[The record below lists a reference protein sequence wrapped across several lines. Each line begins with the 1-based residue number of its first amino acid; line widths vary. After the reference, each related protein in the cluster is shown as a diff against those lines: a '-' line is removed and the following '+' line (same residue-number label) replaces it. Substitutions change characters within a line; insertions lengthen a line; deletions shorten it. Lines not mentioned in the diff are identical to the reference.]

1 MTKRR
6 FQRYSTVLLKS
17 IENDSPIGQPHRK
30 FSEHTQLDLKKGGRQ
45 FTNNKH
51 FRKERRKKMPRKR
64 NSLKHDIFVAA
75 TKDVTNNTSRTS
87 YKRSATRF
95 AKWAKENNI
104 KSISDITEEV
114 LQQYHDDL
122 QQDPKQYTA
131 ATIHTYLAPIAKAAG
146 INLNRIRKQKR
157 TSDKIVRGRKHEAN
171 QQGKRQELNSLF
183 SRLIE
188 FQKVVG
194 IRRNE
199 LKNLTGQDLKIDEYG
214 NCYIF
219 VKRGKGG
226 KKQMQ
231 YILPKDIKLVK
242 QTFSGIGEN
251 EPIFTEE
258 EMNNQINLHAL
269 RAQHSRDSY
278 FYYLDKINSNPNIKH
293 SLKSLL
299 IQRWENGHQKLKK
312 ESQSKYER
320 QRRNFIYDLRDEL
333 YILRGT
339 NKSKALASGM
349 PIAYNRLALMAVSVL
364 NLSHWRLS
372 VTVTNYIL

>member
-1 MTKRR
+1 
-6 FQRYSTVLLKS
+6 
-17 IENDSPIGQPHRK
+17 
-30 FSEHTQLDLKKGGRQ
+30 
-45 FTNNKH
+45 
-51 FRKERRKKMPRKR
+51 MPRKK

-122 QQDPKQYTA
+122 HQDPKGYTA
-131 ATIHTYLAPIAKAAG
+131 ATIHTYLAPIAKAVG

-157 TSDKIVRGRKHEAN
+157 TSDKIVRGRKRESN
-171 QQGKRQELNSLF
+171 QQGKKQELNSLF
-183 SRLIE
+183 SRLVA

-199 LKNLTGQDLKIDEYG
+199 LKNLTGKDLKFDKHG
-214 NCYIF
+214 NCYIH

-226 KKQMQ
+226 KKQLQ
-231 YILPKDIKLVK
+231 YILPKDVEIVRR
-242 QTFSGIGEN
+242 TFAEIGEN
-251 EPIFTEE
+251 EPVFSKE
-258 EMNNQINLHAL
+258 EMNNQINLHGL
-269 RAQHSRDSY
+269 RAQHARDSY
-278 FYYLDKINSNPNIKH
+278 FFYLDKIQENPQLRQVFSN
-293 SLKSLL
+293 LL
-299 IQRWENGHQKLKK
+299 IKKWEEGHQKLKK
-312 ESQSKYER
+312 ESPKQYDR
-320 QRRNFIYDLRDEL
+320 QRKNFIYDLRDES

-339 NKSKALASGM
+339 NKAKALNSGM
-349 PIAYNRLALMAVSVL
+349 PIVYNRLALMAVSVL

>member
-1 MTKRR
+1 
-6 FQRYSTVLLKS
+6 
-17 IENDSPIGQPHRK
+17 
-30 FSEHTQLDLKKGGRQ
+30 
-45 FTNNKH
+45 
-51 FRKERRKKMPRKR
+51 MPRKQ
-64 NSLKHDIFVAA
+64 NSLKHDIFVKA

-95 AKWAKENNI
+95 SKWAKENNI
-104 KSISDITEEV
+104 KKISEISEEV
-114 LQQYHDDL
+114 LQRYHDDL
-122 QQDPKQYTA
+122 KNDPKQYTA
-131 ATIHTYLAPIAKAAG
+131 ATIHTYLAPIAKASG
-146 INLNRIRKQKR
+146 INLNRIKKQKR
-157 TSDKIVRGRKHEAN
+157 TSDQIVRGRKHEAN
-171 QQGKRQELNSLF
+171 EQGKRQKLNSLF
-183 SRLIE
+183 SRLVQ

-199 LKNLTGQDLKIDEYG
+199 LKNLRGKDLKFDKHG
-214 NCYIF
+214 NCYIH

-226 KKQMQ
+226 KKQLQ
-231 YILPKDIKLVK
+231 YILPKDVEIVRR
-242 QTFSGIGEN
+242 TFEGIGED
-251 EPIFTEE
+251 EPVFSDK

-269 RAQHSRDSY
+269 RAQHARDSY
-278 FYYLDKINSNPNIKH
+278 FYYLNRIRQNPNIKQA
-293 SLKSLL
+293 LKNLL
-299 IQRWENGHQKLKK
+299 ITRWEEGHQKLKNK
-312 ESQSKYER
+312 SNKQYER

>member
-1 MTKRR
+1 
-6 FQRYSTVLLKS
+6 
-17 IENDSPIGQPHRK
+17 
-30 FSEHTQLDLKKGGRQ
+30 
-45 FTNNKH
+45 
-51 FRKERRKKMPRKR
+51 MPRKR

-95 AKWAKENNI
+95 SKWAKENNI
-104 KSISDITEEV
+104 KKISEISEEV

-122 QQDPKQYTA
+122 KNDPKQYTA
-131 ATIHTYLAPIAKAAG
+131 ATIHTYLAPICKAAG

-157 TSDKIVRGRKHEAN
+157 TSDKIIRGRQQEAN
-171 QQGKRQELNSLF
+171 AQGKRQELNSRF
-183 SRLIE
+183 SRIVQ

-199 LKNLTGQDLKIDEYG
+199 LKNLTGSDLIEDGYG
-214 NCYIF
+214 NCYVL

-231 YILPKDIKLVK
+231 YILPKDVAIVK
-242 QTFSGIGEN
+242 QTFAGIEEN
-251 EPIFTEE
+251 EPVFTDE

-269 RAQHSRDSY
+269 RAQHARDSY
-278 FYYLDKINSNPNIKH
+278 FFYLEKIQENPQLRQVLSN
-293 SLKSLL
+293 LL
-299 IQRWENGHQKLKK
+299 IKKWEEGHQKLKN
-312 ESQSKYER
+312 ESTKQYER
-320 QRRNFIYDLRDEL
+320 QRRNFIFNLRDEA
-333 YILRGT
+333 YILRGS
-339 NKSKALASGM
+339 NKVKALSSGM

>member
-1 MTKRR
+1 
-6 FQRYSTVLLKS
+6 
-17 IENDSPIGQPHRK
+17 
-30 FSEHTQLDLKKGGRQ
+30 
-45 FTNNKH
+45 
-51 FRKERRKKMPRKR
+51 MPRKK

-95 AKWAKENNI
+95 ANWAKENNI
-104 KSISDITEEV
+104 KRISDITEEV

-122 QQDPKQYTA
+122 QQDPKQYTP
-131 ATIHTYLAPIAKAAG
+131 ATIHTYLAPIAKASG
-146 INLNRIRKQKR
+146 INLNRIKKQKR
-157 TSDKIVRGRKHEAN
+157 TSDKIVKGRKHEAN
-171 QQGKRQELNSLF
+171 EQGKKQELNSRF
-183 SRLIE
+183 SRLME

-199 LKNLTGQDLKIDEYG
+199 LKALTGKDIKIDDYG
-214 NCYIF
+214 NCY
-219 VKRGKGG
+219 VYVNRGKGG

-231 YILPKDIKLVK
+231 YILPKDIALVK

-251 EPIFTEE
+251 EPVFTKV

-293 SLKSLL
+293 SLRSLL
-299 IQRWENGHQKLKK
+299 IQRWENGHQKLKN

-320 QRRNFIYDLRDEL
+320 QRKSFIYDLCDET
-333 YILRGT
+333 YVLRGT
-339 NKSKALASGM
+339 NKVKAITSGM
-349 PIAYNRLALMAVSVL
+349 PIEYNRLALMAVSVL

>member
-1 MTKRR
+1 
-6 FQRYSTVLLKS
+6 
-17 IENDSPIGQPHRK
+17 
-30 FSEHTQLDLKKGGRQ
+30 
-45 FTNNKH
+45 
-51 FRKERRKKMPRKR
+51 MPRKK

-95 AKWAKENNI
+95 SKWAKENNI
-104 KSISDITEEV
+104 KKISEISEEV

-122 QQDPKQYTA
+122 KNDPKQYTA

-146 INLNRIRKQKR
+146 INLNRIKKQKR
-157 TSDKIVRGRKHEAN
+157 TSDKIVRGRQQEAN
-171 QQGKRQELNSLF
+171 SQGKRQELNSLF
-183 SRLIE
+183 SRLIQ
-188 FQKVVG
+188 FQKVIG

-199 LKNLTGQDLKIDEYG
+199 LKKLTGSDLIEDEYG
-214 NCYIF
+214 NCYVL

-226 KKQMQ
+226 KEQMQ
-231 YILPKDIKLVK
+231 YILPNDIELVK
-242 QTFSGIGEN
+242 QTFAGIGEN
-251 EPIFTEE
+251 EPVFTDE
-258 EMNNQINLHAL
+258 EMKNQINLHGL
-269 RAQHSRDSY
+269 RAQHARDSY
-278 FYYLDKINSNPNIKH
+278 FYYLNIIQQNPKIKQA
-293 SLKSLL
+293 LKNLL
-299 IQRWENGHQKLKK
+299 ITRWEEGHQKLKN
-312 ESQSKYER
+312 ESQSKYEK

>member
-1 MTKRR
+1 
-6 FQRYSTVLLKS
+6 
-17 IENDSPIGQPHRK
+17 
-30 FSEHTQLDLKKGGRQ
+30 
-45 FTNNKH
+45 
-51 FRKERRKKMPRKR
+51 MPRKR
-64 NSLKHDIFVAA
+64 NSLKHDVFVAA

-95 AKWAKENNI
+95 ANWAKENNI
-104 KSISDITEEV
+104 KKISEISEEV
-114 LQQYHDDL
+114 IQQYHDDL
-122 QQDPKQYTA
+122 KNDPKQYTA

-146 INLNRIRKQKR
+146 INLNRIKKQKR

-171 QQGKRQELNSLF
+171 EQGKKQELNSRF
-183 SRLIE
+183 SRIVQ

-199 LKNLTGQDLKIDEYG
+199 LKALTGKDLKIDDYG
-214 NCYIF
+214 NCYIY
-219 VKRGKGG
+219 VRRGKGG

-231 YILPKDIKLVK
+231 YILPKDVELVH
-242 QTFSGIGEN
+242 QTFTGIGEN
-251 EPIFTEE
+251 ESVFSEE

-269 RAQHSRDSY
+269 RAQHARDSY
-278 FYYLDKINSNPNIKH
+278 FYYLNKIQQNPRIKQA
-293 SLKSLL
+293 LKNLL
-299 IQRWENGHQKLKK
+299 VERWENGHQKLKN
-312 ESQSKYER
+312 ESKSKYER
-320 QRRNFIYDLRDEL
+320 QRKNFIYDLRDEL
-333 YILRGT
+333 YMLRGT

>member
-1 MTKRR
+1 
-6 FQRYSTVLLKS
+6 
-17 IENDSPIGQPHRK
+17 
-30 FSEHTQLDLKKGGRQ
+30 
-45 FTNNKH
+45 
-51 FRKERRKKMPRKR
+51 MPRKQ

-75 TKDVTNNTSRTS
+75 TKNVTNNTSRTS

-104 KSISDITEEV
+104 KKISDITEEV
-114 LQQYHDDL
+114 LQKYHDDL
-122 QQDPKQYTA
+122 KNDPKQYTP
-131 ATIHTYLAPIAKAAG
+131 ATLHTYLAPIAKAAN

-157 TSDKIVRGRKHEAN
+157 TSDKIVRGRKPESN
-171 QQGKRQELNSLF
+171 EQGKKQELNSRF
-183 SRLIE
+183 SRVVQ
-188 FQKVVG
+188 FQTVVG

-199 LKNLTGQDLKIDEYG
+199 LKNLIGQDLKIDEHG
-214 NCYIF
+214 NYYVY

-231 YILPKDIKLVK
+231 YILPKDVAIVK
-242 QTFSGIGEN
+242 QTFAGIEEN
-251 EPIFTEE
+251 EPVFSEE
-258 EMNNQINLHAL
+258 EMKNQINLHGL
-269 RAQHSRDSY
+269 RAQHARDSY
-278 FYYLDKINSNPNIKH
+278 FFYLEKIQVNPKMRQAL
-293 SLKSLL
+293 SQLL
-299 IQRWENGHQKLKK
+299 LSKWEEGHQKLKN
-312 ESQSKYER
+312 ESTKQYER

>member
-1 MTKRR
+1 
-6 FQRYSTVLLKS
+6 
-17 IENDSPIGQPHRK
+17 
-30 FSEHTQLDLKKGGRQ
+30 
-45 FTNNKH
+45 
-51 FRKERRKKMPRKR
+51 MPRKR

-95 AKWAKENNI
+95 VKWAKVNGI
-104 KSISDITEEV
+104 KKISDITEEV
-114 LQQYHDDL
+114 LQAYHDDL
-122 QQDPKQYTA
+122 KNDPKGYTA
-131 ATIHTYLAPIAKAAG
+131 ATIHTYLAPICKAAG

-157 TSDKIVRGRKHEAN
+157 TSDKIIRGRQQEAN
-171 QQGKRQELNSLF
+171 AQGKRQELNSLF
-183 SRLIE
+183 SRLID

-199 LKNLTGQDLKIDEYG
+199 LKNLTGSDLKQDEFG
-214 NCYIF
+214 NCYVL

-231 YILPKDIKLVK
+231 YILPKDIELVRR
-242 QTFSGIGEN
+242 TFAGIEDN
-251 EPIFTEE
+251 KPVFTKE

-269 RAQHSRDSY
+269 RAQHARDSY
-278 FYYLDKINSNPNIKH
+278 FFYLEKIQENPQLRQALSN
-293 SLKSLL
+293 LL
-299 IQRWENGHQKLKK
+299 IKKWEEGHQKFKN
-312 ESQSKYER
+312 ESTRQYER
-320 QRRNFIYDLRDEL
+320 QRRNFIYDLRDEA
-333 YILRGT
+333 YVLRGS

-349 PIAYNRLALMAVSVL
+349 PIVYNRLALMAVSVL

>member
-1 MTKRR
+1 
-6 FQRYSTVLLKS
+6 
-17 IENDSPIGQPHRK
+17 
-30 FSEHTQLDLKKGGRQ
+30 
-45 FTNNKH
+45 
-51 FRKERRKKMPRKR
+51 MPRKQ

-75 TKDVTNNTSRTS
+75 TKNVTNNTSRTS

-104 KSISDITEEV
+104 KKISDITEEV
-114 LQQYHDDL
+114 LQKYHDDL
-122 QQDPKQYTA
+122 KNDPKQYTP

-146 INLNRIRKQKR
+146 INLNRIKKQKR
-157 TSDKIVRGRKHEAN
+157 TSDKIVRGRQQEAN
-171 QQGKRQELNSLF
+171 SQGKKQELNSRF
-183 SRLIE
+183 SRLVE

-199 LKNLTGQDLKIDEYG
+199 LKNLTGSDLIEDEYG
-214 NCYIF
+214 NCYVL

-231 YILPKDIKLVK
+231 YILPKDVELVRR
-242 QTFSGIGEN
+242 TFAGIEVN
-251 EPIFTEE
+251 KPVFTKE

-278 FYYLDKINSNPNIKH
+278 FYYLKIIQQNPKMRRALSN
-293 SLKSLL
+293 LL
-299 IQRWENGHQKLKK
+299 IKKWEEGHQKLKN
-312 ESQSKYER
+312 ESNKQYER

-349 PIAYNRLALMAVSVL
+349 PIQYNRLALMAVSVL

>member
-1 MTKRR
+1 
-6 FQRYSTVLLKS
+6 
-17 IENDSPIGQPHRK
+17 
-30 FSEHTQLDLKKGGRQ
+30 
-45 FTNNKH
+45 
-51 FRKERRKKMPRKR
+51 MPRKR
-64 NSLKHDIFVAA
+64 NSLKHDVFIAA

-95 AKWAKENNI
+95 SNWAKENNI
-104 KSISDITEEV
+104 KKISDISEEV
-114 LQQYHDDL
+114 LQKYHDDL
-122 QQDPKQYTA
+122 KNDPKAYTA
-131 ATIHTYLAPIAKAAG
+131 ATIHTYLAPIAKASR
-146 INLNRIRKQKR
+146 INLNRIKKQKR

-171 QQGKRQELNSLF
+171 EQGKKQELNSRF
-183 SRLIE
+183 SRLVQ

-199 LKNLTGQDLKIDEYG
+199 LKNLTGSDLIEDEYG
-214 NCYIF
+214 NCYVL

-231 YILPKDIKLVK
+231 YILPKDVAIVK
-242 QTFSGIGEN
+242 QTFAGIKEN
-251 EPIFTEE
+251 EPVFSEE

-278 FYYLDKINSNPNIKH
+278 FYYLKKIQQNPKMRRALSH
-293 SLKSLL
+293 LL
-299 IQRWENGHQKLKK
+299 ISKWEDGHQKLKK
-312 ESQSKYER
+312 ESPNKYEI
-320 QRRNFIYDLRDEL
+320 RRKNFIYDLRDEI

-349 PIAYNRLALMAVSVL
+349 PIEYNRLALMAVSVL